1 MHSQSVSSVA
11 VISQPSGMEAEVCL
25 VLEKK
30 PTRIKQKLKTLYQYI
45 ENYPSGWKKRL
56 KLANLLYETGDWQP
70 AIEQYRQVIERQ
82 PQVIE
87 VYLRLGKILQLMAQP
102 MEAARVYEQAL
113 SHVRYEPTQAHIRGL
128 IAVCNWDLEA
138 AVGFFESA
146 ASLEP
151 ENPSHWLALGRVQ
164 MARNDAA
171 AALEAYEGIL
181 ARYPNDIVAAG
192 DRFDALMALGNV
204 EEAQE
209 QLNRLMEVAPN
220 DVRVQRRQEGKGWV
234 DRWN

>member
-1 MHSQSVSSVA
+1 MPSQRVSSVA
-11 VISQPSGMEAEVCL
+11 VVSQPSGMEAEVCL

-56 KLANLLYETGDWQP
+56 KLADLLYKTGDWQP

-82 PQVIE
+82 PQVLE
-87 VYLRLGKILQLMAQP
+87 AYLKLGKILQLMAQP
-102 MEAARVYEQAL
+102 VEAARVYEQAL
-113 SHVRYEPTQAHIRGL
+113 SHVLYEPTQGHIRGL

-138 AVGFFESA
+138 AVDFFESA

-151 ENPSHWLALGRVQ
+151 ENPSHWLSLGRVQ

-171 AALEAYEGIL
+171 AALEVYERIL
-181 ARYPNDIVAAG
+181 ARYPDDIVAAG
-192 DRFDALMALGNV
+192 DRFDALMALGHV

-209 QLNRLMEVAPN
+209 QLNRLMELAPK
-220 DVRVQRRQEGKGWV
+220 DVRVQQRQEKQVG
-234 DRWN
+234 